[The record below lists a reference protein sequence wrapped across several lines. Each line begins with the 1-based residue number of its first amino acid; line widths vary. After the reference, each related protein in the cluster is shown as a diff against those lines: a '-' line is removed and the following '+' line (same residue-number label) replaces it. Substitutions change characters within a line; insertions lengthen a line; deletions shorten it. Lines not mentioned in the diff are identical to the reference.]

1 MPSAQPTP
9 AAGGEIDA
17 TVIGGRPMPSAA
29 PQPAPTP
36 SPAAP
41 SAAPG
46 WTLSTPGPGGTPFV
60 LSLAEGKAMYVV
72 SGQGGGGDLIVP
84 EASIG
89 NPHAR
94 LHLASGRL
102 GLEDLGSP
110 GGTAIDGAQ
119 LLPTHGIREITQS
132 KKIRFGALEFALAR
146 A

>member
-1 MPSAQPTP
+1 MAQPGAP
-9 AAGGEIDA
+9 AGG
-17 TVIGGRPMPSAA
+17 
-29 PQPAPTP
+29 
-36 SPAAP
+36 
-41 SAAPG
+41 PG

-60 LSLAEGKAMYVV
+60 LNLTEGKALYVV

-94 LHLASGRL
+94 LHLAAGRL

-132 KKIRFGALEFALAR
+132 KKIRFGALEFSLAR